1 MKCYYNCRYIP
12 LGALLFV
19 CSPFIIIFLLFQYIV
34 IVPIEKI
41 IILKIAKQHSK
52 ESAEQ
57 NSAQQTIESENQ
69 VNSHIEL
76 DDLMFLTKLNY
87 FNLYLSFQNGS
98 ICLLDQNQK
107 CLSQKQIQYY
117 FEPNK
122 TQKYF
127 FCVHFKKFFESSVGY
142 KSIKTGFGFLNNSI
156 VFNNKIYFTYFDFV
170 YVSDGIT
177 VQIVGQIPNY
187 IHHFKSYVYEQYSG
201 GMLFTLNGKLYV
213 HNHSKYLYQIINNKL
228 KLVNR
233 SHKNK
238 YYYQFCDK
246 TYCIQQNG
254 IYSVQNNN
262 LKKLELILKVD
273 QMKILFNCGG
283 TLIVNGYSEYQTHVV
298 ILNMLDGEIK
308 PVMDQYQ
315 KSMIHF
321 DLQKLLTLG
330 LTGVQLKDQILN
342 DYFGQDFT
350 YRLTQYYQN
359 YQLTNWINYS
369 YNQLIQ
375 NIHITFTDAKELYL
389 KKFGKVALKIQL
401 NQTRVTESINALVQ
415 VQNLM
420 INSYQLE
427 PQCCQ

>member
-1 MKCYYNCRYIP
+1 
-12 LGALLFV
+12 
-19 CSPFIIIFLLFQYIV
+19 
-34 IVPIEKI
+34 
-41 IILKIAKQHSK
+41 
-52 ESAEQ
+52 
-57 NSAQQTIESENQ
+57 
-69 VNSHIEL
+69 
-76 DDLMFLTKLNY
+76 MFLTKLNY

-127 FCVHFKKFFESSVGY
+127 FCVHFKKFFESSVCY

-170 YVSDGIT
+170 YVSDGIS

-187 IHHFKSYVYEQYSG
+187 LHHFKNYVYEQYSG

-213 HNHSKYLYQIINNKL
+213 HNHSKYLYQINNNKL

-246 TYCIQQNG
+246 TYCIYLNG

-262 LKKLELILKVD
+262 LKQLKLILKVD

-308 PVMDQYQ
+308 PVMDQHQ
-315 KSMIHF
+315 
-321 DLQKLLTLG
+321 
-330 LTGVQLKDQILN
+330 
-342 DYFGQDFT
+342 
-350 YRLTQYYQN
+350 
-359 YQLTNWINYS
+359 
-369 YNQLIQ
+369 
-375 NIHITFTDAKELYL
+375 E
-389 KKFGKVALKIQL
+389 
-401 NQTRVTESINALVQ
+401 
-415 VQNLM
+415 
-420 INSYQLE
+420 
-427 PQCCQ
+427 